1 MRIKK
6 MKTKLYGIAAFAVAA
21 LALACSG
28 AGGDTAR
35 ETSQPQQ
42 QPAAQPAASTQAT
55 PGASA
60 AHDHHDAN
68 VAASSSSSSSPNVPA
83 FMKTAAELKGLAPTL
98 APEEFAGKARLAYQ
112 AVREI
117 PRTVAQLP
125 CYCHCDAGFGHK
137 SLHTCFEDDHASHC
151 AVCVDEALLAY
162 KLQTEDGLKPDQI
175 RELIVAQYSRAQ

>member
-1 MRIKK
+1 
-6 MKTKLYGIAAFAVAA
+6 MKIELLGVAFVAA
-21 LALACSG
+21 AALSSACGG

-35 ETSQPQQ
+35 ETPKPQPTAQAAADSRATQ
-42 QPAAQPAASTQAT
+42 GAPAS
-55 PGASA
+55 
-60 AHDHHDAN
+60 HDHHGASVD
-68 VAASSSSSSSPNVPA
+68 ASSPERVPA

-98 APEEFAGKARLAYQ
+98 APESFFGKARVAYQ

-117 PRTVAQLP
+117 PQTVAQLP

-162 KLQTEDGLKPDQI
+162 RLQKQDGLKPDQI